1 VAAADDR
8 LRQMFIWDRVQRNLH
23 IVAYYLVIRLQAFTV
38 HVLRL
43 LLGFTDSWD
52 RFKWQARGSG
62 HSHALFWIL
71 AVPPLDQETDESRA
85 RFAQY

>member
-1 VAAADDR
+1 
-8 LRQMFIWDRVQRNLH
+8 MFIWDRVQRNLY

-38 HVLRL
+38 HVLRP

-52 RFKWQARGSG
+52 CFEWQACSSG
-62 HSHALFWIL
+62 HSYALFWIP
-71 AVPPLDQETDESRA
+71 AAPPLDQETDESRA